1 MTAPATAAVT
11 PEVLADSRAIEAIL
25 PEWRELAVAAARSPF
40 ESPDW
45 LAPWSRHYAANARPR
60 VLTWRVDGRLVG
72 VAPLVASRTRQLA
85 TALTELHFWAG
96 FGPALRGQV
105 DVLATDE
112 HRPAILAGLAAWL
125 RDGSVRWDVLNAL
138 RLPPGSQ
145 TPATL
150 VEAGAEAGWRTVRL
164 TGVVRSVTYVIELP
178 ADLDGWARHLGP
190 KARHN
195 MRTEERRFQRA
206 GGSFEQRTDPGVAAA
221 AVAAIRRLMAARW
234 GDEELD
240 FGPDPAFEPFLV
252 DAFGALLGAGA
263 MWVDLARDA
272 SGIRACLVTFALN
285 RRAVA
290 LVMGVSYDDD
300 VRKMSLGK
308 GLFDRSISEAI
319 RRGCTTYDF
328 LWAGGYKESFWHA
341 EPRTLESLVQGRGL
355 RGAWVAEA
363 ARLRRVVLPGLIGRR
378 RAETASGPESEN
390 ESENGAG

>member
-1 MTAPATAAVT
+1 MSAPATAPGT
-11 PEVLADSRAIEAIL
+11 PEVLADPSAVEAIV
-25 PEWRELAVAAARSPF
+25 PEWRELAAAAARSPF

-45 LAPWSRHYAANARPR
+45 LVPWSRHYAGGARPR
-60 VLTWRVDGRLVG
+60 VLTWRVGGRLVG

-85 TALTELHFWAG
+85 MALTELHFWAG

-112 HRPAILAGLAAWL
+112 HRTAVLAGLTGWL
-125 RDGSVRWDVLNAL
+125 RDGSQRWDVLNAL
-138 RLPPGSQ
+138 RLPAGSE
-145 TPATL
+145 TPAAL
-150 VEAGAEAGWRTVRL
+150 VAAGADAGWRTVRL

-178 ADLDGWARHLGP
+178 PDLDGWARHLGS

-195 MRTEERRFQRA
+195 MRTEENRFGRA
-206 GGSFEQRTDPGVAAA
+206 RGSFEQRTDP
-221 AVAAIRRLMAARW
+221 AVAVDAVDAIRRLMAARW

-263 MWVDLARDA
+263 MWADIARDE

-285 RRAVA
+285 GRAVA
-290 LVMGVSYDDD
+290 LMMGVSYDDD
-300 VRKMSLGK
+300 VRRMSLGK

-319 RRGCTTYDF
+319 RRGCSTYDF

-355 RGAWVAEA
+355 RGAWVAEV
-363 ARLRRVVLPGLIGRR
+363 ARLRRVVLPGLVGRR
-378 RAETASGPESEN
+378 RD
-390 ESENGAG
+390 GAR

>member
-1 MTAPATAAVT
+1 VTAPATALGA
-11 PEVLADSRAIEAIL
+11 PEVVADAAAVEAL
-25 PEWRELAVAAARSPF
+25 VVEWRDLAATSARSPF

-45 LAPWSRHYAANARPR
+45 LVPWWHHYAGQSRPR
-60 VLTWRVDGRLVG
+60 VLTWRSDGRLVG

-105 DVLATDE
+105 DVLAPDE
-112 HRPAILAGLAAWL
+112 HRPAVLRGLVDWL
-125 RDGSVRWDVLNAL
+125 RDGPQRWDILNAL
-138 RLPPGSQ
+138 RLPAGSE
-145 TPATL
+145 TPPAL
-150 VEAGAEAGWRTVRL
+150 LAAGTEAGWRTVRL
-164 TGVVRSVTYVIELP
+164 TGVVRSVTYVIDLP

-195 MRTEERRFQRA
+195 MRTEERRFGRA
-206 GGSFEQRTDPGVAAA
+206 GGSFEQRTDSAVAAE
-221 AVAAIRRLMAARW
+221 AVGAIRRLMTARW
-234 GDEELD
+234 GDKELD
-240 FGPDPAFEPFLV
+240 FGPDPAFEPFL
-252 DAFGALLGAGA
+252 DEAFEALLGAGA
-263 MWVDLARDA
+263 MWVDVARDQ

-290 LVMGVSYDDD
+290 LVMGVSYDED

-308 GLFDRSISEAI
+308 QLFDRSASEAI

-363 ARLRRVVLPGLIGRR
+363 ARLRRVVLPELVGRR
-378 RAETASGPESEN
+378 RGESPSEPAA
-390 ESENGAG
+390 ENGAG

>member
-1 MTAPATAAVT
+1 VTTPAAALAAPELVEDAGGV
-11 PEVLADSRAIEAIL
+11 EAL
-25 PEWRELAVAAARSPF
+25 VAEWRELAATAALSPF

-45 LAPWSRHYAANARPR
+45 LVPWLRHYGGHSRPR
-60 VLTWRVDGRLVG
+60 LLAWRSDGRLVG

-112 HRPAILAGLAAWL
+112 HRPEVLRGLTGWL
-125 RDGSVRWDVLNAL
+125 RDGPQRWDVLNAL
-138 RLPPGSQ
+138 RLPAGSE
-145 TPATL
+145 TPAAL
-150 VEAGAEAGWRTVRL
+150 VAAAADAGWRTVRL
-164 TGVVRSVTYVIELP
+164 TGVVRSVTYAIDLP

-195 MRTEERRFQRA
+195 MRTEERRFGRA
-206 GGSFEQRTDPGVAAA
+206 GGTFEQRTDPSVARE
-221 AVAAIRRLMAARW
+221 AVDAIRRLMTARW
-234 GDEELD
+234 GDEEVD
-240 FGPDPAFEPFLV
+240 FEPDPAFGPFLV
-252 DAFGALLGAGA
+252 EAFGALLGTGA
-263 MWVDLARDA
+263 MWVDLARDK

-308 GLFDRSISEAI
+308 QLFDRSISEAV
-319 RRGCTTYDF
+319 RGGCTTYDF

-363 ARLRRVVLPGLIGRR
+363 ARLRRVVLPELVGRR
-378 RAETASGPESEN
+378 PSKPRPEPAA
-390 ESENGAG
+390 ENGAG

>member
-1 MTAPATAAVT
+1 MSAPATTPGA
-11 PEVLADSRAIEAIL
+11 PEVLADSRSIEAIV
-25 PEWRELAVAAARSPF
+25 PEWRELAAAAARSPF

-45 LAPWSRHYAANARPR
+45 LAPWSRHYAANSRPR

-72 VAPLVASRTRQLA
+72 VAPLVASRTRQLG
-85 TALTELHFWAG
+85 TGLTELHFWAG

-105 DVLATDE
+105 DLLATDE
-112 HRPAILAGLAAWL
+112 HRSAILGGFTGWL
-125 RDGSVRWDVLNAL
+125 RNGSLRWDVLNAL
-138 RLPPGSQ
+138 RLPPGSL
-145 TPATL
+145 TPAAL
-150 VEAGAEAGWRTVRL
+150 LAAGDESGWRTVRL

-178 ADLDGWARHLGP
+178 ADLEGWARHLGP

-195 MRTEERRFQRA
+195 MRTEERRFERL
-206 GGSFEQRTDPGVAAA
+206 GGSYEQRTDPGVAVD

-252 DAFGALLGAGA
+252 DAFGALLRAGS
-263 MWVDLARDA
+263 MWIDVARDA

-285 RRAVA
+285 GRAVA

-328 LWAGGYKESFWHA
+328 LWAGGYKETFWHA

-363 ARLRRVVLPGLIGRR
+363 ARLRRVVLPGLVGRR
-378 RAETASGPESEN
+378 RAETAPGAESG
-390 ESENGAG
+390 NGAG

>member
-1 MTAPATAAVT
+1 VTAPATALNAPDVLTDRAAV
-11 PEVLADSRAIEAIL
+11 EAL
-25 PEWRELAVAAARSPF
+25 VPEWRELAAAAARSPF

-45 LAPWSRHYAANARPR
+45 LAAWSRHYAGRARLH
-60 VLTWRVDGRLVG
+60 VLTWRVDGRLLG
-72 VAPLVASRTRQLA
+72 VAPLVASRTRQMA

-112 HRPAILAGLAAWL
+112 HRAGVLAGLIGWL
-125 RDGSVRWDVLNAL
+125 RDGSVGWDVLNAL
-138 RLPPGSQ
+138 RVPAGSD
-145 TPATL
+145 TPAAL
-150 VEAGAEAGWRTVRL
+150 VEAGAGTGWRTVRL
-164 TGVVRSVTYVIELP
+164 TGVVRSVTYVIALP
-178 ADLDGWARHLGP
+178 DDLDGWARHLGP

-195 MRTEERRFQRA
+195 MRTEERRFERA
-206 GGSFEQRTDPGVAAA
+206 GGSFEQRTDP
-221 AVAAIRRLMAARW
+221 AVARDAVEAVRRLMTARW
-234 GDEELD
+234 GHEELD

-252 DAFGALLGAGA
+252 DAIGALLGAGS
-263 MWVDLARDA
+263 MWVEIARDD

-290 LVMGVSYDDD
+290 LVMGVSYADD

-319 RRGCTTYDF
+319 RRGCSTYDF

-363 ARLRRVVLPGLIGRR
+363 ARLRRVVLPGLLGRR
-378 RAETASGPESEN
+378 RTENPAGTGTAG
-390 ESENGAG
+390 NGAG

>member
-1 MTAPATAAVT
+1 MTARAAALGA
-11 PEVLADSRAIEAIL
+11 PEVLADPGAVEAIV
-25 PEWRELAVAAARSPF
+25 PDWRELAAEAARSPF

-45 LAPWSRHYAANARPR
+45 LVPWYQHYAGGSRPR
-60 VLTWRVDGRLVG
+60 VLTWRVGGRLVG

-96 FGPALRGQV
+96 FGPVLRGQV
-105 DVLATDE
+105 DVLSTDE
-112 HRPAILAGLAAWL
+112 QRSAVLGGLSGWL
-125 RDGSVRWDVLNAL
+125 RDSPQHWDLLNAL
-138 RLPPGSQ
+138 RLPAGSE
-145 TPATL
+145 TPAAL
-150 VEAGAEAGWRTVRL
+150 AEAGAEAGWRTVRL
-164 TGVVRSVTYVIELP
+164 TGVVRSVTYVIDLP
-178 ADLDGWARHLGP
+178 ADPDGWARHLGP

-195 MRTEERRFQRA
+195 MRTEERRFGRA
-206 GGSFEQRTDPGVAAA
+206 GGAFEQRTDPSVAVD
-221 AVAAIRRLMAARW
+221 AVDAVRRLMAARW
-234 GDEELD
+234 GHRELG

-263 MWVDLARDA
+263 MWVDLARDD

-300 VRKMSLGK
+300 VRRMSLGK
-308 GLFDRSISEAI
+308 QLFDRSISEAV
-319 RRGCTTYDF
+319 RRGCSTYDF

-363 ARLRRVVLPGLIGRR
+363 SRLRRVVLPGLVGRR
-378 RAETASGPESEN
+378 RVEPG
-390 ESENGAG
+390 SENGAG

>member
-1 MTAPATAAVT
+1 VTAPATALGAAQ
-11 PEVLADSRAIEAIL
+11 VLADPGAVEAIVA
-25 PEWRELAVAAARSPF
+25 EWRDLAAAAARSPF

-45 LAPWSRHYAANARPR
+45 LMPWHRHYAGDARPC

-72 VAPLVASRTRQLA
+72 VAPLVASRTRQLG

-105 DVLATDE
+105 DVLATEE
-112 HRPAILAGLAAWL
+112 HRTAILAGLTGWL
-125 RDGSVRWDVLNAL
+125 RDGSVRWDILNAL
-138 RLPPGSQ
+138 RLPAGSD
-145 TPATL
+145 TPAAL
-150 VEAGAEAGWRTVRL
+150 VEAGAGAGWRTVRL

-178 ADLDGWARHLGP
+178 EDLDGWARHLGP

-195 MRTEERRFQRA
+195 MRTEERRFERA
-206 GGSFEQRTDPGVAAA
+206 GGSFEQRTDP
-221 AVAAIRRLMAARW
+221 AVAPDAVDAVRRLMAARW
-234 GDEELD
+234 GHEEID

-263 MWVDLARDA
+263 MWVDVALDD
-272 SGIRACLVTFALN
+272 SGIRACLVTCELN

-308 GLFDRSISEAI
+308 GLFDRSISEAV
-319 RRGCTTYDF
+319 RRGCSTYDF

-355 RGAWVAEA
+355 RGAWVVEA
-363 ARLRRVVLPGLIGRR
+363 ARLRRVVLPGLVRRR
-378 RAETASGPESEN
+378 RAASASGPGA
-390 ESENGAG
+390 ENGAG

>member
-1 MTAPATAAVT
+1 VSAPATAPGT
-11 PEVLADSRAIEAIL
+11 PEVLADSGAVEAIL
-25 PEWRELAVAAARSPF
+25 PEWRELAAAAARSPF

-45 LAPWSRHYAANARPR
+45 LVPWSRHYAADARPR
-60 VLTWRVDGRLVG
+60 VLTWRVGGRLVG

-112 HRPAILAGLAAWL
+112 HRTAVLAGVTDWL
-125 RDGSVRWDVLNAL
+125 RDGSQRWDVLNGL
-138 RLPPGSQ
+138 RLPAGSE
-145 TPATL
+145 TPAAL
-150 VEAGAEAGWRTVRL
+150 IEAGADAGWRTVRL

-178 ADLDGWARHLGP
+178 ADLDGWARHLGS

-195 MRTEERRFQRA
+195 MRTEENRFGRA
-206 GGSFEQRTDPGVAAA
+206 GGSFEQRTDP
-221 AVAAIRRLMAARW
+221 AVAVDAVDAIRRLMAVRW

-263 MWVDLARDA
+263 MWADIARDV

-285 RRAVA
+285 GRAVA

-319 RRGCTTYDF
+319 RRGCSTYDF

-363 ARLRRVVLPGLIGRR
+363 ARLRRVVLPGLVGRR
-378 RAETASGPESEN
+378 RD
-390 ESENGAG
+390 GAG

>member
-1 MTAPATAAVT
+1 VTAPATAPGA
-11 PEVLADSRAIEAIL
+11 PEVLTERAAVEAL
-25 PEWRELAVAAARSPF
+25 VPEWRELAAAAARSPF

-45 LAPWSRHYAANARPR
+45 LAAWHHHYAGGARPR
-60 VLTWRVDGRLVG
+60 VLTWRVDGGLVG

-112 HRPAILAGLAAWL
+112 HRAGVLAGLIGWL
-125 RDGSVRWDVLNAL
+125 RDGSVGWDVLNAL
-138 RLPPGSQ
+138 RVPAGSD
-145 TPATL
+145 TPAAL
-150 VEAGAEAGWRTVRL
+150 VEAGAGAGWRTVRL
-164 TGVVRSVTYVIELP
+164 TGVVRSVTYVIALP
-178 ADLDGWARHLGP
+178 DDLEGWARHLGP

-195 MRTEERRFQRA
+195 MRTEEHRFERA
-206 GGSFEQRTDPGVAAA
+206 GGSFEQRTDP
-221 AVAAIRRLMAARW
+221 AVARDAVEAVRRLMTARW

-252 DAFGALLGAGA
+252 DAIGALLGAGS
-263 MWVDLARDA
+263 MWVNIARDD

-319 RRGCTTYDF
+319 RRGCSTYDF

-363 ARLRRVVLPGLIGRR
+363 ARLRRVVLPGLLGRR
-378 RAETASGPESEN
+378 RTEN
-390 ESENGAG
+390 PAGTGAAGNGAG

>member
-1 MTAPATAAVT
+1 MTAPAAALGA
-11 PEVLADSRAIEAIL
+11 PEVLADPGAVEAIV
-25 PEWRELAVAAARSPF
+25 PEWRDLAAAAARSPF

-45 LAPWSRHYAANARPR
+45 LMPWHRHYAGDARPR

-112 HRPAILAGLAAWL
+112 HRTAVLAGLTGWL

-138 RLPPGSQ
+138 RLPAGSD
-145 TPATL
+145 TPAAL
-150 VEAGAEAGWRTVRL
+150 VEAGAGAGWRTVRL

-178 ADLDGWARHLGP
+178 EDLDGWTRHLGP

-195 MRTEERRFQRA
+195 MRTEERRFERA
-206 GGSFEQRTDPGVAAA
+206 GGSFEQRTDP
-221 AVAAIRRLMAARW
+221 AVARDAVDAVRRLMAARW
-234 GDEELD
+234 GHEEID

-263 MWVDLARDA
+263 TWVDLARDD

-308 GLFDRSISEAI
+308 GLFYRSISEAV
-319 RRGCTTYDF
+319 RRGCSTYDF

-355 RGAWVAEA
+355 RGAWVSEA
-363 ARLRRVVLPGLIGRR
+363 ARLRRVVLPGLVGRR
-378 RAETASGPESEN
+378 RAETAAGPRA
-390 ESENGAG
+390 ENGAG

>member
-1 MTAPATAAVT
+1 VSAPATAPGA
-11 PEVLADSRAIEAIL
+11 PEVLADPAAVDAL
-25 PEWRELAVAAARSPF
+25 VPEWRELAAAAARSPF

-45 LAPWSRHYAANARPR
+45 LLPWYRHYASGARPR
-60 VLTWRVDGRLVG
+60 VLTWRADGRLVG
-72 VAPLVASRTRQLA
+72 VAPLVMSRTRQMA
-85 TALTELHFWAG
+85 TAVTELHFGAG

-105 DVLATDE
+105 DILASDE
-112 HRPAILAGLAAWL
+112 HRAAVLAGLIDWL
-125 RDGSVRWDVLNAL
+125 REGPVRWDVLNAL
-138 RLPPGSQ
+138 RLPAGSA
-145 TPATL
+145 TPAAL
-150 VEAGAEAGWRTVRL
+150 AKAGSETGWRTVRL

-178 ADLDGWARHLGP
+178 ADLDGWARHLGA

-195 MRTEERRFQRA
+195 MRTEERRFERA
-206 GGSFEQRTDPGVAAA
+206 GGSFEQRRDP
-221 AVAAIRRLMAARW
+221 AVAPDAVGAVRRLMAARW

-252 DAFGALLGAGA
+252 DAFGALLGAGT
-263 MWVDLARDA
+263 MWVDLARDD
-272 SGIRACLVTFALN
+272 SGIRACLVTFGLN

-300 VRKMSLGK
+300 VLKMSLGK

-355 RGAWVAEA
+355 RGAWVAET
-363 ARLRRVVLPGLIGRR
+363 ARLRRVVLPGLMGRR
-378 RAETASGPESEN
+378 RTEAGAGPGSG
-390 ESENGAG
+390 NGAG